1 VLERYEHKKWILVLG
16 LFFIV
21 SFALYPMTYGRA
33 AEPIGKFTY
42 LGGRV
47 DILRGG
53 ALPALFVKVGDP
65 VFVKDVIRTKSN
77 SRAEVL
83 FTDGNVLKLSQ
94 KSRVD
99 ISEYITDES
108 KKREIIQL
116 KRGNVEAVVDKDTV
130 DRIKV
135 SPKANQFEIHTPFA
149 VAGVRGT
156 VYSVYQMRNA
166 TIIFVLKGVVY
177 VYNPKFPDKIVVV
190 KAGQMTR
197 VYEDRPP
204 LRPRGTTEEEKKR
217 FERIGWIEDPTLN
230 VGDLAIRTTPSG
242 PGIPTT
248 PPVTETYP
256 ALVTPKPRGSQPP
269 GQQSTGTAFGN
280 R

>member
-21 SFALYPMTYGRA
+21 SFVLCPMTYGGA
-33 AEPIGKFTY
+33 TEPIGRFAY
-42 LGGRV
+42 LEGRV

-53 ALPALFVKVGDP
+53 ALPALFVKIGDP

-77 SRAEVL
+77 SKAEVL
-83 FTDGNVLKLSQ
+83 FTDGNLLKLSQ
-94 KSRVD
+94 RSRVD
-99 ISEYITDES
+99 IGEYITDET

-116 KRGNVEAVVDKDTV
+116 KRGNVEAVVDKNTV

-156 VYSVYQMRNA
+156 VYSVHQMRNV
-166 TIIFVLKGVVY
+166 TTVFVLKGVVY

-204 LRPRGTTEEEKKR
+204 LRPRSTTGEEKKR
-217 FERIGWIEDPTLN
+217 FEKMGWIDDPKLN

-242 PGIPTT
+242 PRVPTT
-248 PPVTETYP
+248 PPVTETFP
-256 ALVTPKPRGSQPP
+256 DLVAPKQG
-269 GQQSTGTAFGN
+269 GAAFGN
-280 R
+280 SQSSDLLN